1 MKPPVLEAMNLSK
14 HYPVHKGILN
24 RQIGA
29 VQAVSDVNF
38 RLTEG
43 ETLAIVG
50 ESGCGKSTLGR
61 ALLRLSEPTA
71 GNVLLDG
78 KDITTLPPGQLR
90 DKRREMQMV
99 FQDPFGSLNPRMT
112 VRETL
117 LEPIILHKVATG
129 ATAEAMVSD
138 LLKTVGLSDF
148 HAGRYPHEFSGGQR
162 QRICIA
168 RALAT
173 KPRIIVCDEP
183 VSALDVSVQAQI
195 VNLLQDLQ
203 RQFGLSYVFISH
215 DLAVVRHIADR
226 VAVMY
231 LGRIVEMGDA
241 ETIFRD
247 PRHPYTRALV
257 AAAPKPVPGA
267 ALPDRAVKGDMPS
280 ALNPPSGCAFHTR
293 CPIARD
299 ICSKDRPELRETAGK
314 QVACHFPDEAA
325 TIPASVAAPMSN
337 VLQQRLAVLDRRR
350 AAQG

>member
-1 MKPPVLEAMNLSK
+1 MTPPVLEAVNLSK

-38 RLTEG
+38 RLMQG

-61 ALLRLSEPTA
+61 ALLRLSEPTG

-78 KDITTLPPGQLR
+78 RDIMQLSAGQLR
-90 DKRREMQMV
+90 DTRRQMQMV

-117 LEPIILHKVATG
+117 LEPIILHGVAKG
-129 ATAEAMVSD
+129 AEAEAMVSD

-148 HAGRYPHEFSGGQR
+148 HASRYPHEFSGGQR

-231 LGRIVEMGDA
+231 LGRIVEMADA

-267 ALPDRAVKGDMPS
+267 VLPDRAVKGDMPS
-280 ALNPPSGCAFHTR
+280 ALNPPPGCAFHTR
-293 CPIARD
+293 CPIARE
-299 ICSKDRPELRETAGK
+299 ICSRDRPALGDMQGTL
-314 QVACHFPDEAA
+314 VACHFPDQAA
-325 TIPASVAAPMSN
+325 TIPAPAAAPMSG

-350 AAQG
+350 AGHV